1 MRINK
6 TLSWHI
12 YVLHHLI
19 LSVQFMRIH
28 LILDWNFIKNAGT
41 IKDFGFNFKTKTNGR
56 TWCWCNAGTRSF
68 LYQTHLNTGTYGLM
82 FTRPMNRGS
91 PCWHAFPQRTVRT
104 WSKYLWNSVATFR
117 STAHLWN
124 TAHFHLLPQWVVS
137 HAYCHVSVMQDLIA
151 RILTSSFTSQ
161 LRNFC
166 ERWFRSWN
174 YYYMADTPEYSIT
187 SLTKWVLFT
196 GTVKTFL
203 ANLFSPTGEFWGWLI
218 ISTEKAVVTQFPNIS
233 LFSRQ
238 HSIRKQGP
246 KKSKNAN
253 TQWRCFAWGL
263 RLCPSRP
270 SSPLPCREPKGQTG
284 EVDACLRNG
293 HMNKHKNTHTLA
305 VHNFLAKTHLMR
317 QKCWCSTL
325 TNVPACPHFPSV
337 GGGALSLRN
346 PVPTRQA
353 RIYSLAFGRFPFPS
367 VRPLT

>member
-1 MRINK
+1 
-6 TLSWHI
+6 
-12 YVLHHLI
+12 
-19 LSVQFMRIH
+19 
-28 LILDWNFIKNAGT
+28 
-41 IKDFGFNFKTKTNGR
+41 
-56 TWCWCNAGTRSF
+56 
-68 LYQTHLNTGTYGLM
+68 M
-82 FTRPMNRGS
+82 FTRPMNRVLLVDMRFHREQCAHDQSICGILS
-91 PCWHAFPQRTVRT
+91 RHSGQR
-104 WSKYLWNSVATFR
+104 LICE
-117 STAHLWN
+117 

-174 YYYMADTPEYSIT
+174 YYYMAETPEYSIT
-187 SLTKWVLFT
+187 SLTKLALFT
-196 GTVKTFL
+196 WHSKDVSGKPFL
-203 ANLFSPTGEFWGWLI
+203 TYWRVLRMTYYIHGESSCNAIPEYFLVLTTAFHSPY
-218 ISTEKAVVTQFPNIS
+218 SS
-233 LFSRQ
+233 
-238 HSIRKQGP
+238 KQGP
-246 KKSKNAN
+246 QKSKNAN
-253 TQWRCFAWGL
+253 TQWRCFAWSL

-293 HMNKHKNTHTLA
+293 HMNKHKNKHTLA

-317 QKCWCSTL
+317 QKFWCSTL